1 MQSTGDTFP
10 YTSPQAFGA
19 AITDRLKKTSGD
31 SPYSTSQRRRQFAYD
46 RLLARL
52 FAGDEDCWILKG
64 GVALLARLS
73 SARHS
78 ADVDVVARA
87 GSPEAGFAALCT
99 TAEADLGDYFTF
111 RFDRPRS
118 LIQGVAGIRVGVE
131 AWLGP
136 RRFERFGVDLV
147 TGGIITGHPEVSPP
161 ALSLDIP
168 GLVRPPYRLYPLVD
182 TVADKVMAMLEVRDG
197 RPSTR
202 FRDLVDLV
210 LIARSRS
217 LQAEALRR
225 AFTSEAHRRELL
237 HGAELHAP
245 DEAMWA
251 VGYATVVADFPWIA
265 ERSLGEALLV
275 AKALVD
281 PVLSRQVTSG
291 AWDPLRLAW
300 T

>member
-1 MQSTGDTFP
+1 MQPTGDRFP

-19 AITDRLKKTSGD
+19 AITDRLKKTSGE

-52 FAGDEDCWILKG
+52 FAGDDDCWILKG

-87 GSPEAGFAALCT
+87 GSPEAGFAALR
-99 TAEADLGDYFTF
+99 TAADACLGDFFTF

-182 TVADKVMAMLEVRDG
+182 TVADKVMAMLEVRNG

-217 LQAEALRR
+217 LRAEALRT

-237 HGAELHAP
+237 HGAELNAP

-251 VGYATVVADFPWIA
+251 VGYATVVADNPWIA

-281 PVLSRQVTSG
+281 PVLSGQVTSG
-291 AWDPLRLAW
+291 TWHPLRLAW